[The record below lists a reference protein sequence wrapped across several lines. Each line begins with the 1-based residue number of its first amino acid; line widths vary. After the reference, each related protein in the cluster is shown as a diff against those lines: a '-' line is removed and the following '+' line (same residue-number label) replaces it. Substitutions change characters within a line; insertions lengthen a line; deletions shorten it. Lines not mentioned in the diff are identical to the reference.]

1 LSAPSR
7 IAWTQDEV
15 AGVPLRRAIGRV
27 GAAQVGSVDYD
38 GSNRF
43 WIWATPLQEDAWGYG
58 ATEDA
63 AKAAFEH
70 WLRGWLEN
78 FRGPGFP
85 SPPRAGKPDP

>member
-1 LSAPSR
+1 MGRVSAPSH

-15 AGVPLRRAIGRV
+15 AGVPLRRFIGRV
-27 GAAQVGSVDYD
+27 GAVQVGTVDYD

-58 ATEDA
+58 ATEEA

-70 WLRGWLEN
+70 WLKEWLQN
-78 FRGPGFP
+78 FRDFFE
-85 SPPRAGKPDP
+85 D